1 MQGRASRC
9 LFVRCTSRSGLLKRY
24 LTRFREAA
32 AKLDAEEEL
41 AARQARARA
50 RARTAEARGRELV
63 RQSSARGDG
72 RGESKRITVDTAQ
85 ANASSAFGMPPTH
98 GRPRRARRPR
108 TVPRLR
114 PPVSPFVARV
124 TLTEDVGKPVV
135 GFGGKKRPRR
145 QVQSTRLPDIG
156 PHTPTTFSELVDK
169 SESMREI
176 VKDDYLSGKT
186 LVRSLH
192 VLARCINMHVSRL
205 ACPRHIVKSSWPAG
219 LQRASR
225 IS

>member
-1 MQGRASRC
+1 M
-9 LFVRCTSRSGLLKRY
+9 
-24 LTRFREAA
+24 
-32 AKLDAEEEL
+32 
-41 AARQARARA
+41 
-50 RARTAEARGRELV
+50 
-63 RQSSARGDG
+63 
-72 RGESKRITVDTAQ
+72 
-85 ANASSAFGMPPTH
+85 
-98 GRPRRARRPR
+98 
-108 TVPRLR
+108 PRLR

-186 LVRSLH
+186 LVRNLH
-192 VLARCINMHVSRL
+192 VLARCKHARLTFGLPQAHREIVVARRVAESEQDQLKNRRAEALSGDVHEFSNYLVSMWTL
-205 ACPRHIVKSSWPAG
+205 AEEKNKRKGA
-219 LQRASR
+219 RKAAS
-225 IS
+225 